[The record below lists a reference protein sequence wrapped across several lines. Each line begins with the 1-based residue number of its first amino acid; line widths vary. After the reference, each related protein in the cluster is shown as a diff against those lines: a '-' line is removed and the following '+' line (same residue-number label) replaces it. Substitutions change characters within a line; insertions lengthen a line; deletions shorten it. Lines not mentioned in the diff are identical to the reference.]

1 MSTANRSV
9 GGVEAAQVS
18 LVFVTVP
25 TKEVAH
31 RIAHNLVESKLA
43 ACVNIIPGLES
54 VYVWQGK
61 VATDA
66 ELLLKIKTRRAL
78 VAQLAAAVKE
88 LHPYDECEVT
98 AVDVTGG
105 SDSYL
110 DWVRDST
117 KAS

>member
-43 ACVNIIPGLES
+43 ACVNIIPGTQPCM
-54 VYVWQGK
+54 VWNRRTECLLFPCSLDPLACPVCCSAPADPNK
-61 VATDA
+61 CAVCA
-66 ELLLKIKTRRAL
+66 EGLLL
-78 VAQLAAAVKE
+78 
-88 LHPYDECEVT
+88 Y
-98 AVDVTGG
+98 
-105 SDSYL
+105 
-110 DWVRDST
+110 
-117 KAS
+117 